1 MASQDDILNM
11 DYDTDS
17 DVLYASL
24 GPPQASLS
32 YEIAKD
38 IWLDYVPPNRAVIG
52 ITVINFLRH
61 YPIEDRMQILSAGS
75 AVVKNL
81 LQRYPSVPSD
91 EELQTI
97 TAQTSYVQS
106 ITVAVQSTT
115 SSKMTLYVGGVTL
128 IQNPHIQS
136 SPLAQGAPAI

>member
-1 MASQDDILNM
+1 MASQDDVLSM

-32 YEIAKD
+32 YEIVKD

-61 YPIEDRMQILSAGS
+61 YPVEDRTQLLSAGT
-75 AVVKNL
+75 AVVKTL
-81 LQRYPSVPSD
+81 LERYPSVPLD

-97 TAQTSYVQS
+97 NAQTSYVQS
-106 ITVAVQSTT
+106 ITIAVQGTT
-115 SSKMTLYVGGVTL
+115 SSKTTLYVGGVALT
-128 IQNPHIQS
+128 QSPRIQS
-136 SPLAQGAPAI
+136 SPLSQGAPAL